1 MISLTNM
8 QAKIAAT
15 QKTFETQKASEA
27 GANLVVDGSGNGKIT
42 TDIDDTV
49 VLLADG
55 DDIVTANS
63 NNNKITAESGKN
75 QIYINGNNNY
85 VEGGKDEDY
94 IVSIGEH
101 NDLHGGDGNDM
112 MLSIG
117 NNNKI
122 DGGNGDNYIAFQ
134 GNHLYV
140 TDGDG
145 DSMFRTLDF
154 AIMEGKFEQYGD
166 YLENQLETKTIK
178 EGVLLNSQTN
188 TEVIDVSTA
197 TNVNDYISK
206 LSDVDKEYI
215 GKIDLT
221 AKNDDGSP
229 KYYIAKGKSDGL
241 YHIYE
246 GSGKSYKAIAGFKD
260 GNRDYDKVASGNGY
274 LNISNGTVVDDGV
287 TTTTKT
293 TKYRETTVNT
303 FGDLQER
310 NLKGLEDITIDAKN
324 GADNI
329 KVNVSKDLTIKGDD
343 VKDTDKAKNIFVVGN
358 IKLGDDYGNI
368 TQKTGNVK
376 EYTKDEKSNSG
387 DSKGKVLTDG
397 YSTSSPLIVD
407 FNKDG
412 KVSAKA
418 GIGVDI
424 DGNGYSDGAAV
435 DGDKMLAMSDMNG
448 NGVVDGTEVFGDKT
462 VNPFT
467 GEALNAKNGFEA
479 LSMIAQEAEKHT
491 GINCINSNGDVDLR
505 KLQEALKTVNINLG
519 FISDYNNTTLEDLA
533 HVASINVSN
542 YAEQKE
548 TGEVQHNQLGS
559 YTDTDGQTHKTDDVW
574 FKLFGKK

>member
-122 DGGNGDNYIAFQ
+122 DGGNGDNYIAFK

-140 TDGDG
+140 TDGNG

-154 AIMEGKFEQYGD
+154 AIMEGKFEQYGN
-166 YLENQLETKTIK
+166 YLENQLETKTLK
-178 EGVLLNSQTN
+178 SDVLLNTQVD
-188 TEVIDVSTA
+188 TETLGDDAAATA
-197 TNVNDYISK
+197 ENYVSK
-206 LSDVDKEYI
+206 LTNADKNYLENN
-215 GKIDLT
+215 KIDLN
-221 AKNDDGSP
+221 AKNSDGSQ
-229 KYYIAKGKSDGL
+229 KYYIVQSPTDGQ
-241 YHIYE
+241 YHIYQ
-246 GSGKSYKAIAGFKD
+246 GSGSRYTAITNSSDMIDLKD
-260 GNRDYDKVASGNGY
+260 IKTIQMRE
-274 LNISNGTVVDDGV
+274 
-287 TTTTKT
+287 TTTKT
-293 TKYRETTVNT
+293 Y
-303 FGDLQER
+303 GDLQER
-310 NLKGLEDITIDAKN
+310 NIRGLEDITIDAKN

-329 KVNVSKDLTIKGDD
+329 KVNVSKDLTIKGQD
-343 VKDTDKAKNIFVVGN
+343 VEDSSKAKNIFVVGN
-358 IKLGDDYGNI
+358 IKLEDDYGNI
-368 TQKTGNVK
+368 KQKSTARDYSVI
-376 EYTKDEKSNSG
+376 
-387 DSKGKVLTDG
+387 TDG
-397 YSTSSPLIVD
+397 ASKFVNSDPLIVD
-407 FNKDG
+407 FNRDG
-412 KVSAKA
+412 KISAKA

-448 NGVVDGTEVFGDKT
+448 NGIVEGTEVFGDKT

-479 LSMIAQEAEKHT
+479 LSLMAQEAEKHT
-491 GINCINSNGDVDLR
+491 GIKCMNENGDVDLQ
-505 KLQEALKTVNINLG
+505 KLQEALKKVNVKLG
-519 FISDYNNTTLEDLA
+519 FISDHNNTTIEDLE
-533 HVASINVSN
+533 HVASINVN
-542 YAEQKE
+542 YTEQTE
-548 TGEVQHNQLGS
+548 EGNVQRNQTGT
-559 YTDTDGQTHKTDDVW
+559 YTDTDGQTHRADDVW